1 MTNQGEAHSHVQH
14 FYTYMYTNK
23 QDKTRQF
30 SYLGVKSL
38 FCMQQSHLF
47 YKLNPRLHT
56 AWLPG
61 LVANLSKD
69 TSASIKMFQH
79 FFQWK
84 FIPRGTNFQ
93 MCRGLMV
100 PKKKLIHEIPAHK
113 FLWKLVT
120 ITIKAASG
128 DEWVFVRWS
137 TPLHTTLLW
146 SSNYKTWTLM
156 GRWTNELHTTTCIYN
171 MLNGQYVMLLYTMW
185 TPSYEVNVQMHEKS
199 KAHWTLCI

>member
-1 MTNQGEAHSHVQH
+1 MYNISTPTCIKKTKNDNKDNLAIWVWKVCFVCKSH
-14 FYTYMYTNK
+14 T
-23 QDKTRQF
+23 F
-30 SYLGVKSL
+30 SI
-38 FCMQQSHLF
+38 
-47 YKLNPRLHT
+47 KLNPWLRV
-56 AWLPG
+56 AWLSE

-84 FIPRGTNFQ
+84 SIACGTNFQ
-93 MCRGLMV
+93 MCRWLTV
-100 PKKKLIHEIPAHK
+100 KKKNLIHEIPAHK

-137 TPLHTTLLW
+137 MPLRTTLPW

-171 MLNGQYVMLLYTMW
+171 MLNAQYVMLLYTMW
-185 TPSYEVNVQMHEKS
+185 TPCKSYDVNVQMHEKS